1 MNHWA
6 KDRILWGGAAV
17 IVLLLFYT
25 LFSDR
30 GLLKARELANERDAI
45 IVATKA
51 LEEDNRRLTAKT
63 TALKQDMRAIEKAA
77 RNELDLVREDEILY
91 KFIE

>member
-1 MNHWA
+1 MNHLI
-6 KDRILWGGAAV
+6 KDKVIWGGTAV
-17 IVLLLFYT
+17 ILLLLFYT
-25 LFSDR
+25 LFSER
-30 GLLKARELANERDAI
+30 GLLKAKELANERDAI

-51 LEEDNRRLTAKT
+51 LEEDNRRLAIKT
-63 TALKQDMRAIEKAA
+63 KALREDMTVIEKAA